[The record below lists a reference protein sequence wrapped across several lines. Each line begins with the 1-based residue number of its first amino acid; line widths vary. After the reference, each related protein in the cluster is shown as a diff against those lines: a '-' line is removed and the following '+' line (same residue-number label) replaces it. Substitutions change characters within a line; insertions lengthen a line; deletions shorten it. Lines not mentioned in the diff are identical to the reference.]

1 MNRFDN
7 AARFGA
13 LMGSLAV
20 KQALHVEEGG
30 AGQRT
35 IASTIGRL
43 NPENLVQLILTRKAY
58 TDPTRTLSGELK
70 KDNLENYKKDMMNMS
85 KYDPEALKDTVLSLG
100 GGDFIDDAIYKK
112 DRGENAPWYNRIG
125 GRIMHNPK
133 TSILGKGLGM
143 LASPFNALIP
153 AIGRSSHYNPVSDRA
168 VLYNDEPAIAQH
180 ELGHALDFNK
190 LYGLRPGTSEST
202 GATGAL
208 ERVGKGVARDAYMLS
223 ANLPLISLIHEARAN
238 EESNEALK
246 ATLSDKA
253 YAAQAKRRQEVL
265 PAGYGSYVGG
275 ALGGFVPGIGGLGA
289 LAGMGA
295 GKLYGLGTAATMP
308 DGEED
313 SQKSKPKAEKPESGK
328 SKKAA

>member
-30 AGQRT
+30 AGQRA

-43 NPENLVQLILTRKAY
+43 NPDNLVQLLLTRKAY
-58 TDPTRTLSGELK
+58 TDPTRDLSNSLK
-70 KDNLENYKKDMMNMS
+70 EDNLEKYRKDMMNMS

-112 DRGENAPWYNRIG
+112 DRGENDPWYKRIG

-133 TSILGKGLGM
+133 TSIIGKGLGM
-143 LASPFNALIP
+143 LASPYNSLLP

-202 GATGAL
+202 GVAGAL
-208 ERVGKGVARDAYMLS
+208 ARAGKGVARDAYLMS
-223 ANLPLISLIHEARAN
+223 SNLPLVSLIHESRAN
-238 EESNEALK
+238 EESNNALK

-275 ALGGFVPGIGGLGA
+275 ELGRFAGLGSVGA

-295 GKLYGLGTAATMP
+295 GKLYGLATAADMP
-308 DGEED
+308 DGGED
-313 SQKSKPKAEKPESGK
+313 SQDSKPKAKKPEGGK